1 MIDKREIIDAATAL
15 GRTPHVSARVSRVA
29 LSVGAALK
37 GLPHRIVWRS
47 ALYEHDLVVHPAR
60 SIQVA
65 TERRVRTRTLSGRGL
80 QVLIEP
86 PESLGVGRVPW
97 GASCLS
103 DRHRAVLDAAQRPR
117 LVGGL
122 EVLAEAFA
130 AATSQ
135 QGRDWVLDG
144 SRRSGKDSPRRLWG
158 ASALHCLSCFITAPH
173 RVPPASAGR

>member
-1 MIDKREIIDAATAL
+1 MIDKREIIDTATAL

-37 GLPHRIVWRS
+37 GLPHRIAWRS

-103 DRHRAVLDAAQRPR
+103 DRHRAVLDARTASAACRWAR
-117 LVGGL
+117 GVGGSL
-122 EVLAEAFA
+122 
-130 AATSQ
+130 
-135 QGRDWVLDG
+135 
-144 SRRSGKDSPRRLWG
+144 RRRHLPTGPGLG
-158 ASALHCLSCFITAPH
+158 A
-173 RVPPASAGR
+173 